1 MSKTVWTVAGIVEV
15 VAAIAIVAIAAAM
28 GGCDHTLET
37 TSGGTCFMKC
47 HWTFVAVSIFGIAGI
62 ASSVLALV
70 GKTAEGRRFAAIGV
84 IVVAVLAIFATLD
97 AGIGLCGNTAMH
109 CHQTALGVRI
119 ASVAA
124 AICAIVQLAKADPNA
139 VNIPKMKL

>member
-1 MSKTVWTVAGIVEV
+1 MSKTAWTVAGIVEV
-15 VAAIAIVAIAAAM
+15 VAAIAIVAIAAVM

-47 HWTFVAVSIFGIAGI
+47 HWTFIAISIFGIAGI

-124 AICAIVQLAKADPNA
+124 AICAIVQLIKANPNA

>member
-1 MSKTVWTVAGIVEV
+1 MSKTAWTVVGIVEV

-97 AGIGLCGNTAMH
+97 AGIGLCGNATMH

-124 AICAIVQLAKADPNA
+124 AICAIIQLVKADPNA

>member
-124 AICAIVQLAKADPNA
+124 AICAIVQLVKADPNA
-139 VNIPKMKL
+139 VNNPKMKL

>member
-1 MSKTVWTVAGIVEV
+1 MSKTVWTVAGIIEV
-15 VAAIAIVAIAAAM
+15 VAAIAIVAIAAIM

-37 TSGGTCFMKC
+37 TTGGTCFMKC
-47 HWTFVAVSIFGIAGI
+47 HWTFIAVSIFGVAGI

-124 AICAIVQLAKADPNA
+124 AICAIVQLVKADPNA

>member
-15 VAAIAIVAIAAAM
+15 VAAIAIVAIAAAK

-124 AICAIVQLAKADPNA
+124 AICAIVQLVKADPNA

>member
-109 CHQTALGVRI
+109 CHQTALGVRV

-124 AICAIVQLAKADPNA
+124 AICAIVQLVKADPNA

>member
-84 IVVAVLAIFATLD
+84 IVVAALAIFATLD
-97 AGIGLCGNTAMH
+97 TGIGLCGNTAMH

-124 AICAIVQLAKADPNA
+124 AICAIVQLIKADPNA
-139 VNIPKMKL
+139 VDIPKMKL

>member
-1 MSKTVWTVAGIVEV
+1 MSKTAWTVAGIVEV

>member
-1 MSKTVWTVAGIVEV
+1 MSKTTWTILGIIETIACIAIIA
-15 VAAIAIVAIAAAM
+15 VAAIM

-97 AGIGLCGNTAMH
+97 AGIGLCGNAAMH
-109 CHQTALGVRI
+109 CHQTALGARI

-124 AICAIVQLAKADPNA
+124 AICAIIQLVKADPNA

>member
-1 MSKTVWTVAGIVEV
+1 MSKTAWTFVGIVEV

-47 HWTFVAVSIFGIAGI
+47 HWTFIAVSIFGIAGI

-124 AICAIVQLAKADPNA
+124 AICAIVQLVKADPNA

>member
-1 MSKTVWTVAGIVEV
+1 MSRTTWTIVGVIEAI
-15 VAAIAIVAIAAAM
+15 AAIAIIAVAAIM

-97 AGIGLCGNTAMH
+97 AGIGLCGNAAMH

-124 AICAIVQLAKADPNA
+124 AICAIIQLVKADPNA
-139 VNIPKMKL
+139 ANIPKMKL

>member
-1 MSKTVWTVAGIVEV
+1 MSKTAWTVVGIVEV

-97 AGIGLCGNTAMH
+97 AGIGLCGNAAMH

-124 AICAIVQLAKADPNA
+124 ATCAIIQLVKADLDA

>member
-124 AICAIVQLAKADPNA
+124 AICAIVQLVKADPNT

>member
-1 MSKTVWTVAGIVEV
+1 MSKTAWTVVGIVEV

-47 HWTFVAVSIFGIAGI
+47 HWTFIAVSIFGVAGI

-124 AICAIVQLAKADPNA
+124 AICAIVQLVKADPNA

>member
-1 MSKTVWTVAGIVEV
+1 MNKTTWGVVGAIEV
-15 VAAIAIVAIAAAM
+15 IAAIAVVAIATIM

-47 HWTFVAVSIFGIAGI
+47 HWTFIAVSIFGVAGI
-62 ASSVLALV
+62 ASSVLALF

-84 IVVAVLAIFATLD
+84 IVVAALAIFATLD
-97 AGIGLCGNTAMH
+97 EGIGLCGTTAMH

-124 AICAIVQLAKADPNA
+124 AICAIVQLIKADPNA

>member
-1 MSKTVWTVAGIVEV
+1 
-15 VAAIAIVAIAAAM
+15 
-28 GGCDHTLET
+28 
-37 TSGGTCFMKC
+37 MKC
-47 HWTFVAVSIFGIAGI
+47 HWTFIAVSIFGVAGI

-84 IVVAVLAIFATLD
+84 IVVAALAIFATLD

-109 CHQTALGVRI
+109 CHQTALGVRV

-124 AICAIVQLAKADPNA
+124 AICAIVQLIKADPNT

>member
-1 MSKTVWTVAGIVEV
+1 MNKTTWGVVGAIEV
-15 VAAIAIVAIAAAM
+15 IAAIAVVAIATIM

-47 HWTFVAVSIFGIAGI
+47 HWTFIAVSIFGIAGI
-62 ASSVLALV
+62 ASSVLALF

-97 AGIGLCGNTAMH
+97 AGIGLCGNTAMR

-124 AICAIVQLAKADPNA
+124 AICAIVQLVKADPNA

>member
-1 MSKTVWTVAGIVEV
+1 MSKTVWTVAGIVEI
-15 VAAIAIVAIAAAM
+15 VAAIAIVTIAAAM

-124 AICAIVQLAKADPNA
+124 AICAIVQLVKADPNA

>member
-1 MSKTVWTVAGIVEV
+1 MNKTTWGVVGAIEV
-15 VAAIAIVAIAAAM
+15 IAAIAVVAIATIM

-47 HWTFVAVSIFGIAGI
+47 HWTFIAVSIFGVAGI

-84 IVVAVLAIFATLD
+84 IVVAALAIFATLD

-124 AICAIVQLAKADPNA
+124 AVCAIVQLIKADPNA